1 MSKSLIIVQLILV
14 LLTRTVKVN
23 SESEL
28 LVTANPE
35 KLIVIEGKEAI
46 LKCTITSEALGCTF
60 ESPNGTPYNMLRGS
74 AYEQGRLQQQ
84 ELENN
89 DCAMK
94 ITEVKNIENGQWEC
108 QVTTKD
114 SDGNYKSGMG
124 KIEVVIAEA
133 PKQVYLTSDGQNKSF
148 HSKDEMTFILDFG
161 NTSCEDFISTYF
173 WRDNKLNRLFY
184 K

>member
-14 LLTRTVKVN
+14 LLTTVKVN

-28 LVTANPE
+28 VVTANPE
-35 KLIVIEGKEAI
+35 KLIVIEGNEAI
-46 LKCTITSEALGCTF
+46 LKCTIASEALGCTF

-94 ITEVKNIENGQWEC
+94 ITEIKNIENGQWEC

-148 HSKDEMTFILDFG
+148 NSKEEMTFILDFG
-161 NTSCEDFISTYF
+161 NTSCEVFISTYF
-173 WRDNKLNRLFY
+173 WRDKMLNRFFY